1 MSDRLND
8 KDLDKIEGYF
18 REHPLL
24 MSCQRAFRRYQAN
37 MQPLLFS
44 PEEEFCEA
52 AIIIDC
58 IMELP
63 KTNAVQTYIA
73 QIWDELRIKMSKWEK
88 TATPQN
94 LDMAVSAVL
103 YTVAIA
109 MSRHWTTF
117 YNCDVTQWLLQA
129 ITASMK
135 VDYQEM
141 VQVFSDLLEDADGI
155 EDWLNNQYDG
165 HLNEEIESALKGEQ
179 LFARV
184 VIIPQ
189 KRKAIISRLHQLMEG
204 KTKPKDVMM
213 PVRAAMDAGV
223 IRRPTDE
230 EFCNEFGADRVK
242 GKSSINDYTNPEK
255 DPYNGADFETMKEE
269 FKKIKDE

>member
-52 AIIIDC
+52 AIIIDR

-155 EDWLNNQYDG
+155 EDWINNQYDG

-230 EFCNEFGADRVK
+230 EFCNEFGADSVK
-242 GKSSINDYTNPEK
+242 SKSSINDYTNPEK
-255 DPYNGADFETMKEE
+255 APYNGADFETMKEE
-269 FKKIKDE
+269 FKRIKDE